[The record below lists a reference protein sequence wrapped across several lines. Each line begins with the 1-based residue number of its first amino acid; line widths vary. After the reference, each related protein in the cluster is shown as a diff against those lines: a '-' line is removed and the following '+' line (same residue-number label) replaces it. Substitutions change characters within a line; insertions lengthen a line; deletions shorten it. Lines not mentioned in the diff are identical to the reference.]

1 MATIVA
7 SKPRTLLRLPPIVL
21 PLAFLIASA
30 AIVVA
35 MVLLSVW
42 FDGGWNQAATAAG
55 VVATVVAAAVLLGT
69 GQGWANGARLSFAAA
84 ATGVVGLAAL
94 SLAIVTYV
102 GGGSNAGLGASASAA
117 PQQTTNEGA
126 ALAQA
131 VSNNTIEP
139 PGYSHDLGA
148 HPTFSQFMSMSD
160 AQLLASVPGGT
171 LLPTE
176 VPVLKEQ
183 IQQARDFALSHDT
196 IEKAMAAGYY
206 NTTNDV
212 PFMGAHFINSQYLS
226 DGVFD
231 ASKPEGLL
239 FSKIGNPSGDW
250 KLVGVWYLILPGQ
263 GGSTATIPPQGFAGN
278 LDLWHIHYGLC
289 TRAGIISE
297 NNTYQSCQADQGN
310 WIGDLRWMMH
320 VWVYPE
326 SGVDNS
332 NGVFAYLNQDLWA
345 KQQGAP
351 GVQAGQG
358 LGQANP
364 NQ

>member
-1 MATIVA
+1 MAK
-7 SKPRTLLRLPPIVL
+7 KPRALLQWPRIAL
-21 PLAFLIASA
+21 PLVLLLASA
-30 AIVVA
+30 ATVVA

-42 FDGGWNQAATAAG
+42 FDGGWNQAATAAA

-69 GQGWANGARLSFAAA
+69 GQGWANGARLSLAAV
-84 ATGVVGLAAL
+84 ATGIVGLAVL

-102 GGGSNAGLGASASAA
+102 GGASNAGLPGASSSAA
-117 PQQTTNEGA
+117 AQQTTNEGA

-131 VSNNTIEP
+131 VSNNAIEP

-148 HPTFSQFMSMSD
+148 HPTFSQFISMSD
-160 AQLLASVPGGT
+160 AQILAGVPGGT

-176 VPVLKEQ
+176 VPLLKEQ
-183 IQQARDFALSHDT
+183 LQQARDFALSHDT
-196 IEKAMAAGYY
+196 IEKARAAGYY

-239 FSKIGNPSGDW
+239 FSKVGNPNGDW
-250 KLVGVWYLILPGQ
+250 QLVGVWYLILPGQ
-263 GGSTATIPPQGFAGN
+263 GGSTATVPPQGFAGN

-297 NNTYQSCQADQGN
+297 NNTFESCQADHGA

-345 KQQGAP
+345 KQQAAP
-351 GVQAGQG
+351 GAQAGLG